1 MRFAAR
7 SLGLLAAGLLGLT
20 PATLAAAPSTP
31 KAALTRVT
39 SGGCCTGTAWT
50 PDSRALLYIDRPP
63 GAAKAAMYSV
73 QAAGGAAPSV
83 RFSRVAFYSPDLKYA
98 AIPQGDSTVVERL
111 SDQKRWTLNTQG
123 AQLLWGT
130 DGRVSYTVSAQSG
143 NYDRRVSRV
152 YALTLG
158 TASTS
163 TASTSAVPRLVAT
176 LYGGGAVAWLNSD
189 TLLLSGKLQAA
200 SRDRQL
206 FTLGVQSGEKRTLA
220 SALNLRGVQPSPD
233 GRWVA
238 YSVAFD
244 RPERDGM
251 FVQPTAGGP
260 ARKLNWFGSYQWR
273 GSGSLLYI
281 PLTLN
286 VPTHTVRLYDLGT
299 GQSRPLLNLGA
310 KVQSGDWQVSPDGQ
324 KVAFRRAGDGN
335 IYVAALP

>member
-1 MRFAAR
+1 MKGAIRR
-7 SLGLLAAGLLGLT
+7 VGLLAAGVLGL
-20 PATLAAAPSTP
+20 TLAAAPSPP
-31 KAALTRVT
+31 KAALTQVT
-39 SGGCCTGTAWT
+39 SEGCCTGTSWT

-63 GAAKAAMYSV
+63 GAAQAAIYTV
-73 QAAGGAAPSV
+73 PAAGGQAPSV

-98 AIPQGDSTVVERL
+98 GVPQGNTTVVERL
-111 SDQKRWTLNTQG
+111 SDSKRWTLDTQG
-123 AQLLWGT
+123 AQLLWGPE
-130 DGRVSYTVSAQSG
+130 GRVSYTVSAQSG

-158 TASTS
+158 EA
-163 TASTSAVPRLVAT
+163 PRLVAT
-176 LYGGGAVAWLNSD
+176 LYGGGAVAWLNSGV
-189 TLLLSGKLQAA
+189 LLLSGKREVAA
-200 SRDRQL
+200 RDRQL
-206 FTLGVQSGEKRTLA
+206 FTLDLQSGARRTLA

-233 GRWVA
+233 GKWVA

-251 FVQPTAGGP
+251 FVQPITGGE
-260 ARKLNWFGSYQWR
+260 ARRLNWFGSYQWR

-286 VPTHTVRLYDLGT
+286 VPTHTVWQYDLGS
-299 GQSRPLLNLGA
+299 GQARPLLNLGA
-310 KVQSGDWQVSPDGQ
+310 KVQSEQWQASPDGQ

>member
-1 MRFAAR
+1 MRPAVTT
-7 SLGLLAAGLLGLT
+7 LGLLAALLPGLT
-20 PATLAAAPSTP
+20 FAAAPSSP

-50 PDSRALLYIDRPP
+50 PDSRALLYLDKPP
-63 GAAKAAMYSV
+63 GAAKAAIYAV
-73 QAAGGAAPSV
+73 PAAGEAAPSV

-98 AIPQGDSTVVERL
+98 AIPQGNSTVVERL
-111 SDQKRWTLNTQG
+111 SDGKRWTLNTQG

-130 DGRVSYTVSAQSG
+130 EGRVSYTVSAQSG

-158 TASTS
+158 E
-163 TASTSAVPRLVAT
+163 VPRLVAT
-176 LYGGGAVAWLNSD
+176 LYGGGAVAWLNGD
-189 TLLLSGKLQAA
+189 TLLLSGKLEAA
-200 SRDRQL
+200 ARDRQL
-206 FTLGVQSGEKRTLA
+206 FTLGVQDGARRTLT

-233 GRWVA
+233 GKWVA

-244 RPERDGM
+244 RPERNGM
-251 FVQPTAGGP
+251 FVQPTTGGA
-260 ARKLNWFGSYQWR
+260 ARRLNWFGSYGWR

-286 VPTHTVRLYDLGT
+286 VPTHTVWRYGLDDNT
-299 GQSRPLLNLGA
+299 SRPLLNLGT